1 MRLRFFLLGVLCGFI
16 GMPIIGTLIALWAT
30 PLPSRSPEDRMV
42 YDSCLAQGRTVTACE
57 AVLRLYALARQ

>member
-30 PLPSRSPEDRMV
+30 PLP
-42 YDSCLAQGRTVTACE
+42 GRTVTACE